1 MHAEQAEPLVTSLHK
16 AYIYMHAV
24 LGLLVNNSLKDV
36 EGSSDCQ
43 VLSGD
48 TEDNFGKLGQDR

>member
-1 MHAEQAEPLVTSLHK
+1 MLCVMMLPMARPVQ
-16 AYIYMHAV
+16 HAV

-48 TEDNFGKLGQDR
+48 TEDDFGKLGQDR